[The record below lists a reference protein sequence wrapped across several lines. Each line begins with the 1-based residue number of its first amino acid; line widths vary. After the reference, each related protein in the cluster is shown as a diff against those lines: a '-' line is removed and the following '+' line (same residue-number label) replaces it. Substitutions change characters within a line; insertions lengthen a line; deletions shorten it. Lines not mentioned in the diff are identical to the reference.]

1 MFYDLYFDE
10 AKMKFLCEN
19 CWWFFHQVQYTV
31 YANCGSGVRDLLF
44 GLVAFELICA

>member
-19 CWWFFHQVQYTV
+19 CWWVFPQV
-31 YANCGSGVRDLLF
+31 YANCGSDVRDLLF